1 MSNNIYNILNKL
13 KAVAGL
19 DKPAEP
25 TAPKQPVYESVE
37 ARGSITETVKAL
49 ESKYASFKEAR
60 EHNDKDSFDANAK
73 VGDTYKTAKGTVT
86 KTDKGI
92 KHERGVGKHDEED
105 TELDE
110 STEQK
115 HTITRKDPKTGYKET
130 QTYTGPKLG
139 IPKGWKL
146 AESRRESEYDANE
159 WLGGQRRIEEETLDE
174 ASNAIVGVVTHR
186 NGRDRVSTG
195 TLAEL
200 VQSFSYTLEVGKSYE
215 RERGNAKI
223 NMNPKNIEALV
234 KNIDNAKNNAAAN
247 GYSGNSYRVATPEEI
262 ASATATAPDA
272 VNEEGNAKGN
282 EFNYQLLGRL
292 RSDCDYFLGA
302 GNRSERQLWAG
313 NVADQIAKM
322 KELWGSFP
330 EDSKPQWLSLEDIMQ
345 YEKDMGAGHPE
356 GFGPED
362 EVQDHDLRA
371 DPSKPAYIKK
381 VTEEDEGSAYVC
393 VHVKKGKCEVHA
405 DSSYG
410 AAKKAAQKW
419 GLKSTAG
426 IDCYLADKPHSPASL
441 GESAEDFAERFQLY
455 KAMNPQGTA
464 SQFAKLEEGKID
476 DLKDAKA
483 EKEEGNWWDDKKA
496 EKKDAKTVVKGKAY
510 GGSKQK
516 DDEEKDE
523 LDEAFD
529 APEAPDADA
538 IARRK
543 RLQAL
548 KDKREDGAGAGD
560 DWNEPL
566 GGSAKRVV
574 KGRAYGNG
582 AEDDL
587 DADTDYKPTRDDRKG
602 KAWHQ
607 DIPEVASNLPVHG
620 FGKMQGKPDARYSI
634 RKEFNG
640 SPKAQHV
647 ARFADEYISGHDEE
661 EGASTAARA
670 HKAQRDATLEGVE
683 FGSKIKNSQAQLKKV
698 PMKLKESKMLNEN
711 LDSVLSRFP
720 HEVKQF
726 ESGSDIDDDLY
737 HALYDYYFSNGEM
750 PYGVAKARSGDPMEW
765 VSQQLQKEL
774 GIGESIVDVHQSNI
788 PSPTNA
794 MPVSKELDEIA
805 ALAGLARPVATAV
818 ATNVASNL
826 IDETADSSEVDEVL
840 AKIGSGELDAYDVMN
855 RPQGPA
861 QVEASK
867 VLNDKY
873 NDISVDYRL
882 HPDDQFEEIIDIMC
896 NQLSDDYPSLA
907 ETEQESEFFRN
918 PLGTRTVGETDDDF
932 PAAPEET
939 EPVVLEQ
946 DEDAVP
952 RERDIEYTN
961 SPREKTAGV
970 QAAIPSGT
978 DQSRVKKQYRKEYP
992 GDNHMAVKED
1002 ALWKSYQAMING
1014 IKK

>member
-1 MSNNIYNILNKL
+1 MSNIYDILNKL
-13 KAVAGL
+13 KTVAGL

-110 STEQK
+110 SINEVSDELVGKVKTKRLQNLGNALDASDKRQSPASQKEADKKANDALVKHQNLGDRISKREKARTTE
-115 HTITRKDPKTGYKET
+115 G
-130 QTYTGPKLG
+130 
-139 IPKGWKL
+139 
-146 AESRRESEYDANE
+146 RRESEYDANE
-159 WLGGQRRIEEETLDE
+159 WMGQRRIEEETT
-174 ASNAIVGVVTHR
+174 S
-186 NGRDRVSTG
+186 
-195 TLAEL
+195 
-200 VQSFSYTLEVGKSYE
+200 
-215 RERGNAKI
+215 
-223 NMNPKNIEALV
+223 
-234 KNIDNAKNNAAAN
+234 
-247 GYSGNSYRVATPEEI
+247 
-262 ASATATAPDA
+262 
-272 VNEEGNAKGN
+272 GN

-322 KELWGSFP
+322 KELWSSFP
-330 EDSKPQWLSLEDIMQ
+330 EDSKPQWLSMEDIMQ

-356 GFGPED
+356 GFGSED

-381 VTEEDEGSAYVC
+381 VTEEDEGSPYVC

-426 IDCYLADKPHSPASL
+426 IDCYLADKTHSPASL

-464 SQFAKLEEGKID
+464 AQFAKLTEGKID

-483 EKEEGNWWDDKKA
+483 EKEQGNWWDDKKA
-496 EKKDAKTVVKGKAY
+496 DKKDAKTVVKGKAY

-529 APEAPDADA
+529 APESPDADA

-560 DWNEPL
+560 DWNAPL

-574 KGRAYGNG
+574 KGSSYGG
-582 AEDDL
+582 ANQRDDAELDEGTGEDDVATVYKMAHNEGL
-587 DADTDYKPTRDDRKG
+587 LLEPGEVTAAKRFGNKFKVVGYDGNENQWLLCSFYVNDDGQSGDFGGAPDDTFATEEEAIAALNALG
-602 KAWHQ
+602 
-607 DIPEVASNLPVHG
+607 EASNLPVHG

-647 ARFADEYISGHDEE
+647 ARFADEYISGHDDE

-698 PMKLKESKMLNEN
+698 PMKLKESKMLNES

-826 IDETADSSEVDEVL
+826 IDETADSSEVDAIL
-840 AKIGSGELDAYDVMN
+840 AKVGNGDLDAYDIMN

-861 QVEASK
+861 EVEASK
-867 VLNDKY
+867 ILNDKY
-873 NDISVDYRL
+873 NDIAIDHRL

-896 NQLSDDYPSLA
+896 DQLSSDMFDKQSGSVT
-907 ETEQESEFFRN
+907 ETGEEESEFFRN
-918 PLGTRTVGETDDDF
+918 PLGTRAVGETDDF

-1002 ALWKSYQAMING
+1002 ALWKSYQAMLNG